1 MPYASNTPMNV
12 PTSAD
17 PIMPPSTDG
26 GLSIEPI
33 VFTMPSTAA
42 TMPSAGS
49 ESARLVSVCSGPST
63 SWWCDLIAWSITSS
77 TACTSSVP
85 DDTTTRR
92 SVSAIRLT
100 SV

>member
-1 MPYASNTPMNV
+1 MKV
-12 PTSAD
+12 PTSAE
-17 PIMPPSTDG
+17 PIIAPRMLG

-33 VFTMPSTAA
+33 VFTTPSTAA

-49 ESARLVSVCSGPST
+49 ASPKDWSVVCGPWT
-63 SWWCDLIAWSITSS
+63 SWWWVLIELSITSS

-85 DDTTTRR
+85 DETTTRR
-92 SVSAIRLT
+92 SVSVIRLI

>member
-1 MPYASNTPMNV
+1 MKV
-12 PTSAD
+12 PTRAE
-17 PIMPPSTDG
+17 PIIAPRMLG

-33 VFTMPSTAA
+33 VLTTPSTAA

-49 ESARLVSVCSGPST
+49 ASPSDVSVVCGPCT
-63 SWWCDLIAWSITSS
+63 SWWWVLIMLSITSS

-85 DDTTTRR
+85 DETTTRR